1 MLLYNKMINKVIVGD
16 ILEGAKDKLKV
27 SIIIPNYN
35 NGRYIEECLN
45 SVLNQT
51 LKDIEIIVI
60 DDCSTDDSM
69 EILRSF
75 QTKYPDKIKVIRNQ
89 ENSGA
94 GLSRNNG
101 LDIATGEFIK
111 FLDADDTMNPD
122 VLEKMYNAAKK
133 NNVRAVLGVVSIMQS
148 TKHKQDNYNV
158 NNNYEVIN
166 IEESKEDLI
175 YGSTG
180 VGDGLFAREL
190 FDKIRFPNLKWEDL
204 ATIPALRVEAGSI
217 YYIDESVY
225 NYRVYGES
233 TTGVDM
239 CKKTP
244 RVFDI
249 VQCLNKMRKEIPQEY
264 ATELDAVQYMH
275 YQLRMKDI
283 ASWED
288 CSEEHKKFL
297 INSLYKIMRIQI
309 PDLDRNPY
317 IKIMRTMGKIQIDEL
332 RNGDYIQ
339 VGILDKEKT
348 FENIQRRTE
357 NYYKYMNRYR
367 KKTDEEKVNVSS
379 YLDKTALEGEEDIEE
394 ILSSTRESNLSE
406 QYLAT
411 LQEFE
416 ELIRDSDKGHKD
428 IVRESLSMAQKI
440 ISNKELT
447 QKDKMKII
455 TSIYKILNKI
465 IPNLNEMIQNV
476 EEQSLYNGDDD
487 INMYL
492 DEGFIQSDSV
502 DEILLN
508 AQKLLSS
515 EEFLKYSMARTTRAV
530 LQNDTITPED
540 IRGSEQ
546 HENDNMMLS
555 GKGTKGEG
563 VEVDD

>member
-1 MLLYNKMINKVIVGD
+1 MMGEMDNLPKETI
-16 ILEGAKDKLKV
+16 KV
-27 SIIIPNYN
+27 SVIMPNYN
-35 NGRYIEECLN
+35 NSKYIEEAVN
-45 SVLNQT
+45 SVLEQT
-51 LKDIEIIVI
+51 LPGIEVIVI
-60 DDCSTDDSM
+60 DDCSTDNSI
-69 EILRSF
+69 EILQKIQS
-75 QTKYPDKIKVIRNQ
+75 KHPDKVRIVRNK
-89 ENSGA
+89 ENLGA
-94 GLSRNNG
+94 GLSRNAG
-101 LDIATGEFIK
+101 IDIARGKFIK
-111 FLDADDTMNPD
+111 FLDADDTMDPD
-122 VLEKMYNAAKK
+122 VLEKMYNAAIK
-133 NNVRAVLGVVSIMQS
+133 NNVKAVLGVVSIMQS
-148 TKHKQDNYNV
+148 TKHKQSNYNV

-166 IEESKEDLI
+166 IGECKEDLI
-175 YGSTG
+175 YGSAG

-225 NYRVYGES
+225 NYRVYEES

-264 ATELDAVQYMH
+264 ETELDAVQYMQ
-275 YQLRMKDI
+275 YQLRMKEI

-317 IKIMRTMGKIQIDEL
+317 IKIMKSIGKVQIDEL

-339 VGILDKEKT
+339 VGILDKKET
-348 FENIQRRTE
+348 FKKIQKRTE
-357 NYYKYMNRYR
+357 SYYKYMNKDR
-367 KKTDEEKVNVSS
+367 KKTDEKSVKVSS
-379 YLDKTALEGEEDIEE
+379 YLDKTALESEEDIEE

-406 QYLAT
+406 QCLAI

-416 ELIRDSDKGHKD
+416 ELIKDSDKGHED
-428 IVRESLSMAQKI
+428 IVRESLSMVQKI

-455 TSIYKILNKI
+455 TSMYKLLNII
-465 IPNLNEMIQNV
+465 IPNLNEMIKNV
-476 EEQSLYNGDDD
+476 EEQSLYNDDD

-492 DEGFIQSDSV
+492 DEGFIQSNSV

-515 EEFLKYSMARTTRAV
+515 EEFLINSTRT
-530 LQNDTITPED
+530 IF
-540 IRGSEQ
+540 SEQ
-546 HENDNMMLS
+546 AI
-555 GKGTKGEG
+555 GKATMSVSTAKKDESQQKTQRDEHQLQEMIKGHLKK
-563 VEVDD
+563 